1 MEYQTRTYFDEKE
14 AADVKG
20 FTIIDTDEESE
31 EYHIA
36 EKWNREDTEAKWLQY
51 WIPEAQLLARV
62 EDGDCEPKAELTDR
76 QYSKVCDMI
85 DHEQV
90 TATPSAEA

>member
-1 MEYQTRTYFDEKE
+1 MEHQTRTYFNENE
-14 AADVKG
+14 ADDVKG
-20 FTIIDTDEESE
+20 FTIIDTNEESE

-62 EDGDCEPKAELTDR
+62 ESGECEPKAQLTER
-76 QYSKVCDMI
+76 QFGQVCDMI
-85 DHEQV
+85 DHENV
-90 TATPSAEA
+90 TATPAEA

>member
-14 AADVKG
+14 ADDVKG
-20 FTIIDTDEESE
+20 FTIIGTNDDSE

-51 WIPEAQLLARV
+51 WIPEAQLLTRV
-62 EDGDCEPKAELTDR
+62 EADKCEAKAKLTQR
-76 QYSKVCDMI
+76 QFEKVCDMI
-85 DHEQV
+85 DLNGV
-90 TATPSAEA
+90 TATPAEA